1 MPLAQPT
8 VFAQSPPLYHF
19 WLKSTGASNH
29 WCENL
34 KPPVSEVGAK
44 PVSKELHFMSGC
56 ILAPWI
62 STRNQAMQWKGFV
75 GESAAWPSHIF
86 QCSFLSP
93 NKNAPDVWMDICW
106 KPQSS
111 WFCFEISMPT
121 WKGCPPRK
129 NANVPWVDMLI
140 FTAATFAA
148 PCGAELQRESRPG
161 RLHGFAKAATGEVHA

>member
-1 MPLAQPT
+1 
-8 VFAQSPPLYHF
+8 
-19 WLKSTGASNH
+19 
-29 WCENL
+29 
-34 KPPVSEVGAK
+34 
-44 PVSKELHFMSGC
+44 MSGC

-62 STRNQAMQWKGFV
+62 STRNQAMQWKEFV

-93 NKNAPDVWMDICW
+93 NKNAPDVWMDVCW

-148 PCGAELQRESRPG
+148 PCGAELQRESRLG
-161 RLHGFAKAATGEVHA
+161 RLHGARLQLVKCTLEGLQTEHPNSSLSSFWAGPRIA